1 MFWIDLPKETE
12 QLLARRRG
20 GYQGPNRRGF
30 LGEFMRGLDQVANRF
45 FDRVEELG
53 FATTPK
59 A

>member
-1 MFWIDLPKETE
+1 VLDVAALSRAKLTVF
-12 QLLARRRG
+12 
-20 GYQGPNRRGF
+20 F
-30 LGEFMRGLDQVANRF
+30 GEFMRGLDQVANRF